1 MGAAGLIWPS
11 MRRADDSPW
20 EGDFFGQKG
29 TVLRSLKTLQAGKPG
44 ATARTTI
51 TKKKCRESASM
62 RTEDQ
67 KRLLSEQSFGDVS

>member
-1 MGAAGLIWPS
+1 MTHRGKVNSFTRKAL
-11 MRRADDSPW
+11 
-20 EGDFFGQKG
+20 
-29 TVLRSLKTLQAGKPG
+29 SLKTLKAGKPG

-51 TKKKCRESASM
+51 VKKTCRKSASM